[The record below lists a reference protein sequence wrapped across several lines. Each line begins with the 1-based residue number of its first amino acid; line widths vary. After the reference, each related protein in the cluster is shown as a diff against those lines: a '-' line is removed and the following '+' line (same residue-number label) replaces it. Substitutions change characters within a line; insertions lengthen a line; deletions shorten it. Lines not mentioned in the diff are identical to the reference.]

1 MSLVGAQRNPSIHVV
16 YLTRNALDKRVSN
29 IRHHHSMN
37 SKSKI
42 SAHCFAGD
50 VECVKLHSQFNHD
63 IILPTGG
70 KLQNMLHHSENL
82 ERAVVN
88 WLRELNISF
97 VEVFYEKLY
106 SAEDAEEW
114 MRLFRYLGQGPSQN
128 LTMDTV
134 RAAFSMA
141 PTHKKSRNE
150 TIINFKE
157 AKKSLTGTRFEYLL
171 VDP

>member
-1 MSLVGAQRNPSIHVV
+1 MCSCLH
-16 YLTRNALDKRVSN
+16 
-29 IRHHHSMN
+29 HHHSMN

-42 SAHCFAGD
+42 SAHCVVGD

-70 KLQNMLHHSENL
+70 KLWNMIRHSEHL

-88 WLRELNISF
+88 RLRELNISF
-97 VEVFYEKLY
+97 VEVSYEKFY
-106 SAEDAEEW
+106 SVEDAEEW
-114 MRLFRYLGQGPSQN
+114 MCLFRYLGQGPSQN
-128 LTMDTV
+128 LTMDIV

-150 TIINFKE
+150 IITNFKE
-157 AKKSLTGTRFEYLL
+157 VKKSLTGTRFEYLL
-171 VDP
+171 ADP